1 MHGKGPGTLLVVL
14 LVLGLPILQEI
25 MGLYPRLIS
34 CKKQARSK
42 NHSKK
47 NEKASKKSQQ
57 VARMTSKTL
66 QQVSKQEVA
75 NKKQSTSKSR
85 QARDGK
91 QESSSKSRQARVGK
105 QETASKSRQARVG
118 KQESASK
125 RRQARVGKQESASKR
140 RQARVVKQESA
151 SKSRQAR
158 IDKQESISKNEI
170 KAEMVLVYDYMPH
183 GTLAD
188 RLHKHRVPLTWVRRL
203 KICIGAARG
212 LDYLHTDM
220 GVKPRVIHRDVKS
233 SNILLDNKWAAKI
246 SDFGLSKIG
255 PTDQRSTY
263 VKTLVKGTFRY
274 TNPDYF
280 HTGKLTR
287 KSDVHAFGV
296 VLFEVLC
303 GKEAVDRS
311 IDAEHLGLATWA
323 QDSIKEGKLKH
334 IVDSN
339 LRGTISSNCLK
350 EFAQLAV
357 RCLRNHPKQRPIM
370 AEIVLVL
377 ESILASQE
385 KYNKTLLP
393 VDIKIFGI
401 RVPAFLFP
409 SNRQHSVQTFKL
421 VVGGRSSKSLDTYLN
436 KVGGED
442 RILRRFDFNIIKVA
456 TKNFSE
462 TNLISED
469 IFGYMH
475 KGKLQNG
482 HDITIVGP
490 HSNTRHGLC
499 MKEVSILVKLE
510 HENLVQL
517 IGYCIEGTNVFLV
530 YDFAPDSTLNS
541 FIYDRNC
548 APLDWDSRC
557 KIILG
562 VARALVYLHGHSS
575 IRKSILYVKPDNILL
590 DSSLEPKL
598 SCFSLAACYTID
610 EPGCFNVV
618 NFGGHMAP
626 ESFLDNGCLTTK
638 ADVFS
643 FGIAV
648 LETVSGYKINN
659 EIPGTNKWL
668 VDYLWDY
675 SYIAFDMFAELM
687 KVWSNWIEGTYTNII
702 DPWID
707 ADPSSMTRLTHIAL
721 LCIQDKPTMRPTMDE
736 VVAMLLDTSSVD
748 LPIPSE
754 PRWAITNDLDD
765 VYASEPNDV

>member
-1 MHGKGPGTLLVVL
+1 MLNPTVQEVDTSLILESMQPCSQFSYSEIQVATQNFDESLVIGCGGFGKVYKGT
-14 LVLGLPILQEI
+14 II
-25 MGLYPRLIS
+25 Y
-34 CKKQARSK
+34 
-42 NHSKK
+42 
-47 NEKASKKSQQ
+47 KASRLT
-57 VARMTSKTL
+57 VAVKRL
-66 QQVSKQEVA
+66 D
-75 NKKQSTSKSR
+75 STSNQGASEFWAEVKMLSKLR
-85 QARDGK
+85 HSHLVSLIGYCNDG
-91 QESSSKSRQARVGK
+91 Q
-105 QETASKSRQARVG
+105 
-118 KQESASK
+118 
-125 RRQARVGKQESASKR
+125 
-140 RQARVVKQESA
+140 
-151 SKSRQAR
+151 
-158 IDKQESISKNEI
+158 
-170 KAEMVLVYDYMPH
+170 EMVLVYDYMPH

-220 GVKPRVIHRDVKS
+220 GIKPRVIHRDVKS

-255 PTDQRSTY
+255 PIDQRSTY
-263 VKTLVKGTFRY
+263 VKTLVKGTFGY
-274 TNPDYF
+274 IDPDYF

-287 KSDVHAFGV
+287 KSDVYAFGV

-303 GKEAVDRS
+303 GKQAVDRS
-311 IDAEHLGLATWA
+311 IDEEHWGLATWA

-339 LRGTISSNCLK
+339 LKGTISSKCLK

-357 RCLRNHPKQRPIM
+357 RCLHNHPKQRPTM
-370 AEIVLVL
+370 AEVVVGL

-409 SNRQHSVQTFKL
+409 SSRENS
-421 VVGGRSSKSLDTYLN
+421 
-436 KVGGED
+436 
-442 RILRRFDFNIIKVA
+442 VA
-456 TKNFSE
+456 TENFSE
-462 TNLISED
+462 ANLISED
-469 IFGYMH
+469 IFGFMH

-482 HDITIVGP
+482 HNITIVGP
-490 HSNTRHGLC
+490 YSNTKHGLC
-499 MKEVSILVKLE
+499 MNEVSILVKLE

-517 IGYCIEGTNVFLV
+517 IGYCIDGTNVFLV
-530 YDFAPDSTLNS
+530 YDFAPYSTLDC
-541 FIYDRNC
+541 FIYDRDC

-562 VARALVYLHGHSS
+562 VARALEYLHAYSP
-575 IRKSILYVKPDNILL
+575 IRIIHRDVRPDNILL
-590 DSSLEPKL
+590 DYSLEPKL

-618 NFGGHMAP
+618 NYGTTGHMAP

-648 LETVSGYKINN
+648 LETISGYKIYN

-668 VDYLWDY
+668 VDY
-675 SYIAFDMFAELM
+675 
-687 KVWSNWIEGTYTNII
+687 VWSNWIEGTYTNIL

-707 ADPSSMTRLTHIAL
+707 ADSSSMRRFTHIAL

-736 VVAMLLDTSSVD
+736 VLAMLLDSSSID
-748 LPIPSE
+748 LPIPNE

-765 VYASEPNDV
+765 VYASESNGV